1 MTGRFPRAALCI
13 WTDVD
18 PQHEAD
24 FNQWY
29 DREHMQERVSIAGF
43 QCARR
48 FKRLD
53 GGERPY
59 LALYTTRNLGVFRAD
74 QYQHAFKHQTE
85 WSQRNFGR
93 MRDTQRRV
101 GELRVE
107 RGNGE
112 GSALSLF
119 ILPEKKVDNGRI
131 ASMLDEAVVGRELT
145 SATMLVTDPALSVS
159 LTAKAALLPPADAV
173 VMVEGPNSEATRRA
187 AIALARAFDVAVVR
201 TFGLLWRLAANDQK
215 EEPL

>member
-13 WTDVD
+13 WTDID
-18 PQHEAD
+18 PQYEAD

-43 QCARR
+43 QYARR
-48 FKRLD
+48 FKCLD

-59 LALYTTRNLGVFRAD
+59 LAFYTTQNLGVFRAD
-74 QYQHAFKHQTE
+74 QYQNAFKHQTE

-107 RGNGE
+107 RGGWE

-119 ILPEKKVDNGRI
+119 ILPEEKVNNGRI
-131 ASMLDEAVVGRELT
+131 ASMLDEAIVGRELT
-145 SATMLVTDPALSVS
+145 SATMLVTDPSLSVS
-159 LTAKAALLPPADAV
+159 LTAKAAPLPPADAV
-173 VMVEGPNSEATRRA
+173 VMVEGSNSEATRRA

-215 EEPL
+215 EEIL

>member
-1 MTGRFPRAALCI
+1 MTGRLPRAALCI
-13 WTDVD
+13 WTGID

-43 QCARR
+43 QYARR
-48 FKRLD
+48 FKCLD

-59 LALYTTRNLGVFRAD
+59 LALYTTQNLGVFRTD
-74 QYQHAFKHQTE
+74 QYQNAFNHQTE

-101 GELRVE
+101 GELHVE
-107 RGNGE
+107 RGGGE

-119 ILPEKKVDNGRI
+119 ILPEEKVKNGGI
-131 ASMLDEAVVGRELT
+131 ASMLGEAVVGRELM

-159 LTAKAALLPPADAV
+159 LTSKAAPLPPADAV
-173 VMVEGPNSEATRRA
+173 VMVEGSNPRATRGA
-187 AIALARAFDVAVVR
+187 AIGLAQGFDVEVVR
-201 TFGLLWRLAANDQK
+201 TFGLLWRLAVNDQK
-215 EEPL
+215 EKLL